1 MRSSLLICIH
11 SFISFSLFMATKR
24 FVCFLFSWNHLC
36 NCTKL
41 FSRLP
46 FFMAHHYSPISG
58 TNLRSGTCC
67 VIRNWVEAL
76 KYVLNVQNRW
86 HFWVKVFLVWCRLEI
101 ESRAWSAPVPFPTL
115 VSPPLSRYMF
125 LRLEFRAIYMP
136 VQWSLEAS
144 VAAHAAVCDSAPVCS
159 IFGPCC
165 RGVGPCTSNVATSH
179 INLIRRNYFL
189 LLNCNRLGNSNSNIN
204 SIGNSSSRG
213 SANKR
218 VLPQCINLL
227 ARACSQVQPQ

>member
-1 MRSSLLICIH
+1 M
-11 SFISFSLFMATKR
+11 T
-24 FVCFLFSWNHLC
+24 FLGES
-36 NCTKL
+36 
-41 FSRLP
+41 
-46 FFMAHHYSPISG
+46 
-58 TNLRSGTCC
+58 
-67 VIRNWVEAL
+67 
-76 KYVLNVQNRW
+76 
-86 HFWVKVFLVWCRLEI
+86 FLVWCRLEI

-136 VQWSLEAS
+136 VQWSLEAP

-227 ARACSQVQPQ
+227 ARACSQVQPQLLPQLRLRAPTTTTSLSPTPLQSPSISPAPIPINNCVHLSKSCLMFAVWLFVVCSSRGPALFLLAQVSFCFFDPGLLLLHM